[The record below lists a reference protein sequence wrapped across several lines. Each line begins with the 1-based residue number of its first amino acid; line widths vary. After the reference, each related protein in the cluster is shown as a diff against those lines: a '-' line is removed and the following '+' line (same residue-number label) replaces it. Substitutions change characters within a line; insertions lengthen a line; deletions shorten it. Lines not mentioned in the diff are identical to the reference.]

1 MIGRPRPWSR
11 NWSRASASPRST
23 RDPCGKAGDARNRD
37 RRSTAGR
44 SPRVRPAR
52 LSDEPGPSKV
62 RLHAPGTSRPR
73 AGDDAGAGAAVARVP
88 PLQPRGTRRDPPHL
102 SRGRPDGQGPL
113 SRGRAVRRD
122 DPRAAWI
129 SADGPRSRIEGRHR
143 SRRLLVPRRRQVRI
157 CRAIEG
163 PGPPRSK
170 AGLPLGPRSRVLL
183 RGPVR
188 GSHRANQRIWSPRSA
203 DPARGL
209 AALSRERLGCGT
221 GADPVPTPAV
231 PELRRAVST
240 VAREISPIQGAVPG
254 SSTGLLPQSSS
265 VALGRA
271 HVAICLASWAGN
283 AGQFKG
289 SLRVHRPPRLHVFG
303 ATFRKV
309 AKKPATN
316 AAYKAVARKIGRS

>member
-1 MIGRPRPWSR
+1 MRNAARPSAPFAGSSGRARPI
-11 NWSRASASPRST
+11 
-23 RDPCGKAGDARNRD
+23 
-37 RRSTAGR
+37 
-44 SPRVRPAR
+44 V
-52 LSDEPGPSKV
+52 
-62 RLHAPGTSRPR
+62 SRPR
-73 AGDDAGAGAAVARVP
+73 CP
-88 PLQPRGTRRDPPHL
+88 PRRSSSSMDI
-102 SRGRPDGQGPL
+102 
-113 SRGRAVRRD
+113 RR
-122 DPRAAWI
+122 RSSI
-129 SADGPRSRIEGRHR
+129 SIEGRHR
-143 SRRLLVPRRRQVRI
+143 SCRLLVSRRRQVRI
-157 CRAIEG
+157 RRAIEG

-209 AALSRERLGCGT
+209 AAVSQERLGGGT

-271 HVAICLASWAGN
+271 QVAGLEAFANSSRAQGGSDSRIRVSLERRVLSFTLGFFLSCIREDFLLRQLRVLDIQDDGVGVTVSWPAVRLEPREQLAVFR
-283 AGQFKG
+283 Q
-289 SLRVHRPPRLHVFG
+289 SLRFG
-303 ATFRKV
+303 
-309 AKKPATN
+309 
-316 AAYKAVARKIGRS
+316 Y